1 MEEIIR
7 QIKAQQ
13 EINFINVEEQIRKAD
28 LETVFDAENGSRY
41 IFHYLHSMDKFFINP
56 DDYVYEGEKRFGI
69 PENLSVIDPK
79 RTGYEADTSIVISRE
94 KLLDYYLFVKAKI
107 ENYFDSLTSEMLLQ
121 KPEGCEYTR
130 LELILAQ
137 VRHLMWHVGLS
148 SGITF
153 CSKKEWNKFTGL
165 QKINKKFFGEEK

>member
-56 DDYVYEGEKRFGI
+56 DDYVYEGEKHFGI
-69 PENLSVIDPK
+69 PEN
-79 RTGYEADTSIVISRE
+79 
-94 KLLDYYLFVKAKI
+94 
-107 ENYFDSLTSEMLLQ
+107 
-121 KPEGCEYTR
+121 
-130 LELILAQ
+130 
-137 VRHLMWHVGLS
+137 
-148 SGITF
+148 
-153 CSKKEWNKFTGL
+153 
-165 QKINKKFFGEEK
+165 